1 MSIKMIV
8 TIAAAAIFLIVFFQI
23 ATHRLN
29 EEKAF
34 DTMKLISSAQ
44 RACKEAKGRYGTLKE
59 LADAGLIKS
68 ALSDGRDGGDRFE
81 IRVAENSYSAV
92 AVPEKYGAR
101 RYTGTGGI
109 SLYVDETGVIRGEDK
124 GGREAN
130 ANDPP
135 W

>member
-68 ALSDGRDGGDRFE
+68 ALSDGRDGGTVSKSGSQKILTRLWLYL
-81 IRVAENSYSAV
+81 RSMVL
-92 AVPEKYGAR
+92 
-101 RYTGTGGI
+101 GGI
-109 SLYVDETGVIRGEDK
+109 RGLA
-124 GGREAN
+124 GSRCM
-130 ANDPP
+130 
-135 W
+135 

>member
-1 MSIKMIV
+1 LIRRFIF
-8 TIAAAAIFLIVFFQI
+8 IAATAIFLIVLWQI

-34 DTMKLISSAQ
+34 DTMKVIRSAQ
-44 RACKEAKGRYGTLKE
+44 QACKEAKGRYGTLKE
-59 LADAGLIKS
+59 LADAGLIKP
-68 ALSDGRDGGDRFE
+68 ALSDGRDWGYRFE
-81 IRVAENSYSAV
+81 IRVTGNSYSAV